1 MSFLDVEGW
10 LLVNEVVGSLSV
22 HALQSESRF
31 LLSLGITR
39 RIGNIFR
46 TCTACSSQGTHESRA
61 EGASRCHL
69 EAITIASL
77 KALDWC
83 KE

>member
-1 MSFLDVEGW
+1 MLRAGFLVG
-10 LLVNEVVGSLSV
+10 EVVGSLSV
-22 HALQSESRF
+22 HALQSE
-31 LLSLGITR
+31 LLLLRPLGITR
-39 RIGNIFR
+39 RIGNMFR

-61 EGASRCHL
+61 EGASRFHL

-83 KE
+83 NE